1 MSWKCFWIGLIVCV
15 FFKYHSFFSSK
26 NFFRTSGE
34 PGGWL
39 ISTLHLRFSFFWG
52 TSHFAVRLLD
62 CLSCSQF
69 RIQSQAWMFLRESFS
84 FSQTGFRISKC
95 KCLIQCFSF
104 ITKYKNVYYRIQ
116 NGNNIKYLFFFCGKS
131 FFFSR
136 DSFRLSCI
144 SQKLGKISTEAW
156 THGFSIMSN
165 VLEFNHHLRSI
176 MDWPLR
182 IKMWMNAYLTSSMR
196 SKFLIP

>member
-1 MSWKCFWIGLIVCV
+1 MSWKCFWTGLIVCV

-52 TSHFAVRLLD
+52 TSHFAVRLFD

-69 RIQSQAWMFLRESFS
+69 RIKSQAWIFLRESFS

-95 KCLIQCFSF
+95 KCLIQCLSF
-104 ITKYKNVYYRIQ
+104 ITKSQNVYYRIQ
-116 NGNNIKYLFFFCGKS
+116 NGNNIKYLFFFVVKVFFQEIPSDFPASVKS
-131 FFFSR
+131 SVR
-136 DSFRLSCI
+136 YQLRLEHMVSV
-144 SQKLGKISTEAW
+144 LWA
-156 THGFSIMSN
+156 MS
-165 VLEFNHHLRSI
+165 
-176 MDWPLR
+176 
-182 IKMWMNAYLTSSMR
+182 
-196 SKFLIP
+196 LILIIILDL